1 MNVTLE
7 NHAPTKKRYARANQ
21 APCMNKKLSKEIMKR
36 SRLRNKFLNTRSD
49 LDRKA
54 YNKQRNYVVSLLR
67 KEKSNFTVILILTF
81 WQKIELSGKLLN
93 TF

>member
-7 NHAPTKKRYARANQ
+7 KNAPTKKRYARANQ
-21 APCMNKKLSKEIMKR
+21 AHYMNKKLSKEIMKR
-36 SRLRNKFLNTRSD
+36 SPLRNKFLNKRSD

-54 YNKQRNYVVSLLR
+54 WNKQRNYVVSLLR
-67 KEKSNFTVILILTF
+67 KEKNNFTVILTLTF

-93 TF
+93 PS

>member
-7 NHAPTKKRYARANQ
+7 KHAPTEKGYARANQ
-21 APCMNKKLSKEIMKR
+21 ATYMNKKLSKEIMKR
-36 SRLRNKFLNTRSD
+36 SRLRNNFFNTKSD

-67 KEKSNFTVILILTF
+67 KEKSNFTVILALTF
-81 WQKIELSGKLLN
+81 RQKIELLEN
-93 TF
+93 C